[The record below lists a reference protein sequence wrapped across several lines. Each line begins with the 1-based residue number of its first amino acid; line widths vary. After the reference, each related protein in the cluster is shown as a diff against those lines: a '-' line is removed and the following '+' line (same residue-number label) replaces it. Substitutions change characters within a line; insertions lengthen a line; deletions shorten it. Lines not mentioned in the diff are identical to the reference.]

1 MNANITTPLL
11 GEDPQKTQKNIEA
24 LVAAKGALIRKA
36 CGASAFSVSFADGN
50 VTYSLEDI
58 DQGIVPAATELL
70 AALGQLA
77 ACSRWISS
85 KEKEV
90 SNERYAF
97 RTFLLR
103 LGLSGDAH
111 RAARTA
117 LLRNLSGDAAYSK
130 GRPHRARPA
139 RYYSILRPIGPGTF
153 PKTQEVIGFHNYD
166 RRTYIPAIDH
176 EAWGYIDYTAPLTDR
191 EASSYDLI
199 RG

>member
-11 GEDPQKTQKNIEA
+11 GEDTQKTMKNIEA
-24 LVAAKGALIRKA
+24 LVAAKGTLIRKA
-36 CGASAFSVSFADGN
+36 CGARSFRVSFADGN

-58 DQGIVPAATELL
+58 DQGILPAATELL

-77 ACSRWISS
+77 ARSHWISS

-117 LLRNLSGDAAYSK
+117 LLRNLTGDAAYSH
-130 GRPHRARPA
+130 GRPQKARTA

-153 PKTQEVIGFHNYD
+153 PKTQEVLGFHNYD
-166 RRTYIPAIDH
+166 RRTYVPEIER
-176 EAWGYIDYTAPLTDR
+176 EAWGYIDYKAPLTAQ
-191 EASSYDLI
+191 EASAYDLI
-199 RG
+199 PC